1 MLYVLGGLPGTGKS
15 TLARQLARHLKAVYL
30 RVDSIEAALLNA
42 TGTPASIEGYAA
54 AYAVAADNLNQGL
67 NVVVDSVNPIDITR
81 EAWATVALEC
91 GAELVNIEVICS
103 DPTEHRRRVE
113 FRRADTNQ
121 REGKWQPPDW
131 TQVQQSAAGYEA
143 WQSPRLVLDTA
154 QGTPEENLG
163 ALLRM
168 LSEA

>member
-67 NVVVDSVNPIDITR
+67 NVVVDSVNPIDLTR
-81 EAWATVALEC
+81 EAWATVALE
-91 GAELVNIEVICS
+91 GGVELVNIEVICS
-103 DPTEHRRRVE
+103 DLTEHRRRVE
-113 FRRADTNQ
+113 FRRADTTQ

-131 TQVQQSAAGYEA
+131 AQVQQSAAGYEA
-143 WQSPRLVLDTA
+143 WKCPRLVLDSA

-163 ALLRM
+163 VLLRM
-168 LSEA
+168 LSET